1 MELKKIAGKYPLVM
15 RGFLGFVLLWF
26 GVNEILDP
34 RYWSGY
40 VPPLVGSFFPF
51 EVNFFVQIHGVL
63 LSLLALSLFFKFYI
77 RYTGLITLGVL
88 FSIIFGLIMI
98 DGFTEIVVRDIG
110 LFGLA
115 LAIWFHSLKDQTP
128 HQTPQGWN

>member
-1 MELKKIAGKYPLVM
+1 MKKFAIYYPLVM

-40 VPPLVGSFFPF
+40 VPPLARSLFPF
-51 EVNFFVQIHGVL
+51 EVNLFVQMHGVV
-63 LSLLALSLFFKFYI
+63 LALLGLLLFFNLYI
-77 RYTGLITLGVL
+77 RYTGFLTLGVL
-88 FSIIFGLIMI
+88 LSIISGLIMI
-98 DGFTEIVVRDIG
+98 NGFDEIVVRDIG

-115 LAIWFHSLKDQTP
+115 LALWLHSFKE
-128 HQTPQGWN
+128 

>member
-1 MELKKIAGKYPLVM
+1 MKKLAVYHPFIM

-40 VPPLVGSFFPF
+40 VPPLVRGFLPF
-51 EVNFFVQIHGVL
+51 EVNLFVQMHGVVL
-63 LSLLALSLFFKFYI
+63 VLLALSLFFQFYI
-77 RYTGLITLGVL
+77 RYTGLIVLGVL
-88 FSIIFGLIMI
+88 FSIISGLIMI
-98 DGFTEIVVRDIG
+98 DGFNEIVVRDIG

-115 LAIWFHSLKDQTP
+115 LSIWFYSFKV
-128 HQTPQGWN
+128 